1 MYGRLE
7 DRRIDGVYMHDCV
20 FMIMPT
26 GKIKNKQKQLQTKKK
41 VLTYNQFELLIC
53 ITCFVGKSALLCL
66 NPFVCSECPS
76 ILDFIKRYRNIRELS
91 NGATST
97 GSRHSQPCD
106 RRSARKLK
114 KNRQPWISHCI
125 SNFGTG
131 KSPLYLCAHRHRLS
145 ILHHPVIDK
154 IKCTIVDMMSKLSP
168 SKHQAMLLKFMFR
181 FSFVQFKSCPTF
193 FNLSLHIL
201 VEHFFSC
208 LLCMCPKF
216 NVFIC
221 SSTSVIMAA
230 GAFTSASRTITRVVA
245 GAFLFVHSAV
255 SPQPRTVQP
264 LIVVMHQ
271 IVDHTYSL

>member
-1 MYGRLE
+1 
-7 DRRIDGVYMHDCV
+7 
-20 FMIMPT
+20 
-26 GKIKNKQKQLQTKKK
+26 
-41 VLTYNQFELLIC
+41 
-53 ITCFVGKSALLCL
+53 
-66 NPFVCSECPS
+66 
-76 ILDFIKRYRNIRELS
+76 
-91 NGATST
+91 
-97 GSRHSQPCD
+97 
-106 RRSARKLK
+106 
-114 KNRQPWISHCI
+114 
-125 SNFGTG
+125 
-131 KSPLYLCAHRHRLS
+131 
-145 ILHHPVIDK
+145 
-154 IKCTIVDMMSKLSP
+154 MSKLSP

-181 FSFVQFKSCPTF
+181 FSFVQLKSCPTF

-245 GAFLFVHSAV
+245 GAFLFVHPAV

-271 IVDHTYSL
+271 IVDHTYSLYRTSRSCICSRVPTIGHLSRPSNCCSEERWLAPAMIIPALVLLAPSP